1 MYKRDYLSYPDYNNP
16 NFVNDISRKAEF
28 NLNKIK
34 LNKDNQCDNENFE
47 LANHQRLLKNF
58 VNNYTPY
65 KSLLLFHGVG
75 VGKTCSG
82 VTISESFRD
91 TYVRNNK
98 KIIIVRKSGLNQG
111 WMDTIY
117 DPEKGEYVNRSIIFK
132 NWKEEAID
140 ILGGT
145 RCGKIPFKERSS
157 LTPEQLAEQR
167 TIRCYRLLY
176 GILSFKGTKANGEDH
191 EVANLP
197 VLWRVTGTAFAPVG
211 SALDQVN
218 KRKKLM
224 FTTTFSI
231 DSKRQKKGGNVFYIP
246 EISVNAD
253 ANLEMS
259 KEDMETLTVFQDII
273 NTENAEVVDLYKAAK
288 KGQPTSS
295 DGESAKVVKQVE
307 DPVEVLSN

>member
-1 MYKRDYLSYPDYNNP
+1 MSNEIANIKNMSNEQIMQAIGQDDGSGGGINIPRLGINRSPEDDDGNQLPVGHLFTYDASVGQNVFGKPVTFRP
-16 NFVNDISRKAEF
+16 FISAM
-28 NLNKIK
+28 
-34 LNKDNQCDNENFE
+34 QYM
-47 LANHQRLLKNF
+47 H
-58 VNNYTPY
+58 
-65 KSLLLFHGVG
+65 
-75 VGKTCSG
+75 
-82 VTISESFRD
+82 
-91 TYVRNNK
+91 
-98 KIIIVRKSGLNQG
+98 
-111 WMDTIY
+111 Y

-145 RCGKIPFKERSS
+145 RCGKVPFKERTS

-176 GILSFKGTKANGEDH
+176 GILSFKGKKANGEDH
-191 EVANLP
+191 EIANLP

-231 DSKRQKKGGNVFYIP
+231 DSKRQKKGGNVYYTP

>member
-1 MYKRDYLSYPDYNNP
+1 M
-16 NFVNDISRKAEF
+16 
-28 NLNKIK
+28 
-34 LNKDNQCDNENFE
+34 DNEI
-47 LANHQRLLKNF
+47 ANINNMSDEQIKQAIGQDDGSSSGISIPRLGINRSPEDDDGNQLP
-58 VNNYTPY
+58 VGH
-65 KSLLLFHGVG
+65 LFTYDASVG
-75 VGKTCSG
+75 QNVFGKP
-82 VTISESFRD
+82 VTFRPFISAMQ
-91 TYVRNNK
+91 Y
-98 KIIIVRKSGLNQG
+98 
-111 WMDTIY
+111 MHY

-145 RCGKIPFKERSS
+145 RCGKIPFKERTS

-176 GILSFKGTKANGEDH
+176 GILSFKGKKANGEDH
-191 EVANLP
+191 EVTNLP

-231 DSKRQKKGGNVFYIP
+231 DSKRQKKGGNVYYTP

-253 ANLEMS
+253 ANLQMS

-273 NTENAEVVDLYKAAK
+273 NTENTEVVELYKAAK

-307 DPVEVLSN
+307 DPVEVLSS

>member
-1 MYKRDYLSYPDYNNP
+1 M
-16 NFVNDISRKAEF
+16 
-28 NLNKIK
+28 
-34 LNKDNQCDNENFE
+34 DNEI
-47 LANHQRLLKNF
+47 ANINNMSDEQIKQAIGQDDGSSSGISIPRLGINRSPEDDDGNQLP
-58 VNNYTPY
+58 VGH
-65 KSLLLFHGVG
+65 LFTYDSSVG
-75 VGKTCSG
+75 QNVFGKP
-82 VTISESFRD
+82 VIFRPFISAMQ
-91 TYVRNNK
+91 Y
-98 KIIIVRKSGLNQG
+98 
-111 WMDTIY
+111 MHY

-145 RCGKIPFKERSS
+145 RCGKVPFKERTS

-176 GILSFKGTKANGEDH
+176 GILSFKGKKANGEDH
-191 EVANLP
+191 EVTNLP

>member
-1 MYKRDYLSYPDYNNP
+1 MEKNEIANINNMSNEQIMQAIGQDDGSRNGINVP
-16 NFVNDISRKAEF
+16 RLGINRSPEDDDGNQLPVGHLFTYDSSIGQNVFGKPVTFRPFISAM
-28 NLNKIK
+28 
-34 LNKDNQCDNENFE
+34 QYM
-47 LANHQRLLKNF
+47 H
-58 VNNYTPY
+58 
-65 KSLLLFHGVG
+65 
-75 VGKTCSG
+75 
-82 VTISESFRD
+82 
-91 TYVRNNK
+91 
-98 KIIIVRKSGLNQG
+98 
-111 WMDTIY
+111 Y
-117 DPEKGEYVNRSIIFK
+117 DPEKSEYVNRSIIFK

-145 RCGKIPFKERSS
+145 RCGKVPFKERSS

-176 GILSFKGTKANGEDH
+176 GLLSFKGTKANGEDH
-191 EVANLP
+191 TLANLP
-197 VLWRVTGTAFAPVG
+197 VLWRVTGTAFSPVG

-231 DSKRQKKGGNVFYIP
+231 DSKRQKKGGNVYYTP

-253 ANLEMS
+253 ANLQMS

-273 NTENAEVVDLYKAAK
+273 NTENSEVVDLYKDAK
-288 KGQPTSS
+288 KSQPTSS
-295 DGESAKVVKQVE
+295 DGESAKVIKQVE

>member
-1 MYKRDYLSYPDYNNP
+1 M
-16 NFVNDISRKAEF
+16 
-28 NLNKIK
+28 
-34 LNKDNQCDNENFE
+34 DNEI
-47 LANHQRLLKNF
+47 ANI
-58 VNNYTPY
+58 NNMSDEQI
-65 KSLLLFHGVG
+65 KQAIGQDDGSS
-75 VGKTCSG
+75 SG
-82 VTISESFRD
+82 VNIPRLGINRSPEDDDGNQLPVGHLFTYDASVGQNVFGKPVTFRPFISAMQ
-91 TYVRNNK
+91 Y
-98 KIIIVRKSGLNQG
+98 
-111 WMDTIY
+111 MHY

-176 GILSFKGTKANGEDH
+176 GLLSFSGKKANGEDH

-197 VLWRVTGTAFAPVG
+197 ALWRVTGTAFAPVG

-253 ANLEMS
+253 ANLQMS
-259 KEDMETLTVFQDII
+259 KEDMETLTVFQDTI
-273 NTENAEVVDLYKAAK
+273 NTENTEVVDLYKAAK
-288 KGQPTSS
+288 KGQSTSS
-295 DGESAKVVKQVE
+295 DGESAKVIKQVE
-307 DPVEVLSN
+307 DPVEVLSS

>member
-1 MYKRDYLSYPDYNNP
+1 MENEIANIKNMSNEQIMQAIGQDDGSSSGIKIPRLGINRSPEDDDGNQLPVGHLFTYDSSVGQNVFGKPVTFRP
-16 NFVNDISRKAEF
+16 FISAM
-28 NLNKIK
+28 
-34 LNKDNQCDNENFE
+34 QYM
-47 LANHQRLLKNF
+47 H
-58 VNNYTPY
+58 
-65 KSLLLFHGVG
+65 
-75 VGKTCSG
+75 
-82 VTISESFRD
+82 
-91 TYVRNNK
+91 
-98 KIIIVRKSGLNQG
+98 
-111 WMDTIY
+111 Y
-117 DPEKGEYVNRSIIFK
+117 DPEKSEYVNRSIIFK

-145 RCGKIPFKERSS
+145 KCGKIPFKERSS

-176 GILSFKGTKANGEDH
+176 GLLSFKGKKANGEDH
-191 EVANLP
+191 TLANLP

-231 DSKRQKKGGNVFYIP
+231 DSKRQKKGGNVYYTP

-253 ANLEMS
+253 ANLQMS

-273 NTENAEVVDLYKAAK
+273 NTENSEVVDLYKAAK

>member
-1 MYKRDYLSYPDYNNP
+1 M
-16 NFVNDISRKAEF
+16 
-28 NLNKIK
+28 
-34 LNKDNQCDNENFE
+34 DNEI
-47 LANHQRLLKNF
+47 ANI
-58 VNNYTPY
+58 NNMSDEQI
-65 KSLLLFHGVG
+65 KQAIGQDDGSS
-75 VGKTCSG
+75 SG
-82 VTISESFRD
+82 VSIPRLGINRSPEDDDGNQLPVGHLFTYDASVGQNVFGKPVTFRPFISAMQ
-91 TYVRNNK
+91 Y
-98 KIIIVRKSGLNQG
+98 
-111 WMDTIY
+111 MHY

-176 GILSFKGTKANGEDH
+176 GILSFKGKKANGEDH

-231 DSKRQKKGGNVFYIP
+231 DSKRQKKGGNVYYTP

-253 ANLEMS
+253 ANLQMS

-295 DGESAKVVKQVE
+295 DGESAKVIKQVE

>member
-1 MYKRDYLSYPDYNNP
+1 M
-16 NFVNDISRKAEF
+16 
-28 NLNKIK
+28 
-34 LNKDNQCDNENFE
+34 DNEI
-47 LANHQRLLKNF
+47 ANINNMSDEQIKQAIGQDDGSSSGISIPRLGINRSPEDDDGNQLP
-58 VNNYTPY
+58 VGH
-65 KSLLLFHGVG
+65 LFTYDSSVG
-75 VGKTCSG
+75 QNVFGKP
-82 VTISESFRD
+82 VTFRPFISAMQ
-91 TYVRNNK
+91 Y
-98 KIIIVRKSGLNQG
+98 
-111 WMDTIY
+111 MHY

-145 RCGKIPFKERSS
+145 RCGKVPFKERAS

-176 GILSFKGTKANGEDH
+176 GILSFKGKKANGEDH

-253 ANLEMS
+253 ANLQMS
-259 KEDMETLTVFQDII
+259 KEDMETLTVFQDVI

>member
-1 MYKRDYLSYPDYNNP
+1 MKNEIANINNMSDEQIKQAIGQDDGSS
-16 NFVNDISRKAEF
+16 NGISIPRLGINRSPE
-28 NLNKIK
+28 
-34 LNKDNQCDNENFE
+34 DDDGNQ
-47 LANHQRLLKNF
+47 LPVGH
-58 VNNYTPY
+58 
-65 KSLLLFHGVG
+65 LFTYDSSVG
-75 VGKTCSG
+75 QNVFGKP
-82 VTISESFRD
+82 VTFRPFISAMQ
-91 TYVRNNK
+91 Y
-98 KIIIVRKSGLNQG
+98 
-111 WMDTIY
+111 MHY

-176 GILSFKGTKANGEDH
+176 GILSFKGKKANGEDH
-191 EVANLP
+191 EIANLP

-231 DSKRQKKGGNVFYIP
+231 DSKRQKKGGNVYYTP

-253 ANLEMS
+253 ANLQMS

-288 KGQPTSS
+288 KGQSTSS

>member
-1 MYKRDYLSYPDYNNP
+1 M
-16 NFVNDISRKAEF
+16 
-28 NLNKIK
+28 
-34 LNKDNQCDNENFE
+34 DNEK
-47 LANHQRLLKNF
+47 ANINNMSDEQIKQAIGQDDGSSSGISIPRLGINRSPEDDDGNQLP
-58 VNNYTPY
+58 VGH
-65 KSLLLFHGVG
+65 LFTYDASVG
-75 VGKTCSG
+75 QNVFGKP
-82 VTISESFRD
+82 VTFRPFISAMQ
-91 TYVRNNK
+91 Y
-98 KIIIVRKSGLNQG
+98 
-111 WMDTIY
+111 MHY

-145 RCGKIPFKERSS
+145 RCGKVPFKERTS

-176 GILSFKGTKANGEDH
+176 GILSFKGKKANGEDH
-191 EVANLP
+191 EVTNLP

-253 ANLEMS
+253 ANLQMS
-259 KEDMETLTVFQDII
+259 KEDMETLTVFQDTI
-273 NTENAEVVDLYKAAK
+273 NTENTEVVDLYKAAK
-288 KGQPTSS
+288 KGQSTSS
-295 DGESAKVVKQVE
+295 DGESEKVIKQVE
-307 DPVEVLSN
+307 DPVEVLSS

>member
-1 MYKRDYLSYPDYNNP
+1 MSNEIANIKNMSNEQIMQAIGQDDGSNGGINIPRLGINRSPEDDDGNQLPVGHLFTYDSSVGQNVFGKPVTFRP
-16 NFVNDISRKAEF
+16 FISAM
-28 NLNKIK
+28 
-34 LNKDNQCDNENFE
+34 QYM
-47 LANHQRLLKNF
+47 H
-58 VNNYTPY
+58 
-65 KSLLLFHGVG
+65 
-75 VGKTCSG
+75 
-82 VTISESFRD
+82 
-91 TYVRNNK
+91 
-98 KIIIVRKSGLNQG
+98 
-111 WMDTIY
+111 Y

-145 RCGKIPFKERSS
+145 RCGKIPFKERTS

-176 GILSFKGTKANGEDH
+176 GILSFKGKKANGEDH

-253 ANLEMS
+253 ANLQMS

-307 DPVEVLSN
+307 DPVEVLSS